1 MKNIK
6 SDFLLDNTITYLNH
20 GSFGACPKPI
30 FDDYQQ
36 WQRKLEFEP
45 VQFITKQSDVFLA
58 ASKTALATYL
68 NCDKDDF
75 IYTVNPSTAF
85 NLVIKNLPLK
95 SGDEVLTTNQEYGAM
110 DRTWRYY
117 CKKAN
122 AVYKQQAISLPLVS
136 KEQFIEEF
144 FKGLTPKTKIVFIS
158 HLTSPTALLF
168 PVKEI
173 CEIAKQKGLMAIVD
187 GAHIPGHIALNL
199 EQIQADI
206 YVGACHKW
214 LLTPKGCSFLY
225 VKKEFQHLLDPLV
238 ISWGY
243 ESEKPGHSQFLD
255 YNEYQGTRD
264 ISAFLT
270 VPKALEYLTSNNWE
284 ERSKNCR
291 LLIQENYP
299 ILCDLLQTKPICTI
313 SDEFLGQMCSIPIQ
327 PKNPIRLKE
336 KLFNDFKIEIPITN
350 FLNNYYLRVS
360 IQAYNSQEDIDTL
373 VGAIQQLKQ
382 QGEFNWK

>member
-1 MKNIK
+1 MKNIE

-20 GSFGACPKPI
+20 GSFGACPKPV

-45 VQFITKQSDVFLA
+45 VLFITKQSDVYLA

-68 NCDKDDF
+68 NCDKNDF
-75 IYTVNPSTAF
+75 VYTVNPSTAF
-85 NLVIKNLPLK
+85 NLVIKNLLLK

-173 CEIAKQKGLMAIVD
+173 CEIAKQKGLMTIVD

-243 ESEKPGHSQFLD
+243 ESENPGHSQFLD

-270 VPKALEYLTSNNWE
+270 VPKALEYLTSNNWN

-299 ILCDLLQTKPICTI
+299 KLCELLQTKPICGV

-336 KLFNDFKIEIPITN
+336 KLFNAFKIEIPITN

-373 VGAIQQLKQ
+373 TEAIQQLKQ
-382 QGEFNWK
+382 QGEFN

>member
-1 MKNIK
+1 MKNIE

-20 GSFGACPKPI
+20 GSFGACPKPV

-45 VQFITKQSDVFLA
+45 VQFITKQSDVYLA

-68 NCDKDDF
+68 NCDKNDF
-75 IYTVNPSTAF
+75 VYTVNPSTAF
-85 NLVIKNLPLK
+85 NLVIKNLLLK

-173 CEIAKQKGLMAIVD
+173 CEIAKQKGLMTIVD

-243 ESEKPGHSQFLD
+243 ESENLGHSQFLD

-270 VPKALEYLTSNNWE
+270 VPKALEYLTSNNWN

-299 ILCDLLQTKPICTI
+299 KLCELLQTKPICAV

-336 KLFNDFKIEIPITN
+336 KLFNAFKIEIPITN

-373 VGAIQQLKQ
+373 TEAIQQLKQ
-382 QGEFNWK
+382 QGEFN

>member
-1 MKNIK
+1 MKNIE

-20 GSFGACPKPI
+20 GSFGACPKPV

-45 VQFITKQSDVFLA
+45 VQFITKQSDVYLA

-75 IYTVNPSTAF
+75 VYTVNPSTAF
-85 NLVIKNLPLK
+85 NLVIKNLLLK

-173 CEIAKQKGLMAIVD
+173 CEIAKQKGLMTIVD

-243 ESEKPGHSQFLD
+243 ESENLGHSQFLD

-270 VPKALEYLTSNNWE
+270 VPKALEYLTSNNWN

-299 ILCDLLQTKPICTI
+299 KLCELLQTKPICGV

-336 KLFNDFKIEIPITN
+336 KLFNAFKIEIPITN

-373 VGAIQQLKQ
+373 TEAIQQLKQ
-382 QGEFNWK
+382 QGEFN

>member
-1 MKNIK
+1 MKTIE

-20 GSFGACPKPI
+20 GSFGACPKPV

-45 VQFITKQSDVFLA
+45 VLFITKQSDVYLA

-68 NCDKDDF
+68 NCDKNDF
-75 IYTVNPSTAF
+75 VYTVNPSTAF
-85 NLVIKNLPLK
+85 NLVIKNLLLK

-173 CEIAKQKGLMAIVD
+173 CEIAKQKGLMTIVD

-243 ESEKPGHSQFLD
+243 ESENLGHSQFLD

-270 VPKALEYLTSNNWE
+270 VPKALEYLTSNNWN

-299 ILCDLLQTKPICTI
+299 KLCELLQTKPICAV

-336 KLFNDFKIEIPITN
+336 KLFNAFKIEIPITN

-373 VGAIQQLKQ
+373 TEAIQQLKQ
-382 QGEFNWK
+382 QGEFN

>member
-1 MKNIK
+1 MKNIE

-20 GSFGACPKPI
+20 GSFGACPKPV

-45 VQFITKQSDVFLA
+45 VQFITKQSDVYLA

-68 NCDKDDF
+68 NCDKNDF
-75 IYTVNPSTAF
+75 VYTVNPSTAF
-85 NLVIKNLPLK
+85 NLVIKNLLLK

-173 CEIAKQKGLMAIVD
+173 CEIAKQKGLMTIVD

-243 ESEKPGHSQFLD
+243 ESENLGHSQFLD

-270 VPKALEYLTSNNWE
+270 VPKALEYLTSNNWN

-299 ILCDLLQTKPICTI
+299 KLCELLQTKPICGV

-336 KLFNDFKIEIPITN
+336 KLFNAFKIEIPITN

-373 VGAIQQLKQ
+373 TEAIQQLKQ
-382 QGEFNWK
+382 QGEFN